1 MLFQCVHSRGLDFQN
16 RSACPGCRGME
27 IAAWPSQQVKCMK
40 IQVRTALGSMSF
52 LPHQLWRCQPSP
64 GGSAGMIWAC
74 ILQLSCCFLQVPSQ
88 NCSPLCPGS
97 PGAFPLVTGLNFRPP
112 GDPVTQALFFYLLH
126 FPPQGWGLMVTK
138 DTRCPSVVATRWQ
151 NALCAW
157 KGRVEPPENRD
168 GLSLLL
174 PSAASIIVIFL

>member
-1 MLFQCVHSRGLDFQN
+1 MFIPGVWTFRIAVPAQAAGGWKLLPDLLSKWNAWKSRWGQRWDP
-16 RSACPGCRGME
+16 CPSFPTSSGG
-27 IAAWPSQQVKCMK
+27 ASP
-40 IQVRTALGSMSF
+40 ALVAVQGWSEPVFYSWAVVFSF
-52 LPHQLWRCQPSP
+52 
-64 GGSAGMIWAC
+64 
-74 ILQLSCCFLQVPSQ
+74 PSQ
-88 NCSPLCPGS
+88 NCSPPCPGS

-168 GLSLLL
+168 GLSLQL
-174 PSAASIIVIFL
+174 PSAASINVIFL